1 MGGTGARID
10 VSDWDFIAVEP
21 KGASAKYWI
30 RRPGGSSSRPSD
42 DWLFKPS
49 TFHDDGSRQAGDW
62 AEVASSVIAT
72 ALEIPAAKSVLAV
85 RDDVEGV
92 LVQNVRPAGYDMVTG
107 RMAMLND
114 IEIHLRDSARDK
126 TASVGH
132 TVENVFRVLDG
143 YGPVPDS
150 ESWAGCTAADVM
162 VGYMFLDSLIANG
175 DRHEQNW
182 SVLRATSSDSGLP
195 DAISATY
202 DLEASLGFQLTD
214 EARASRLLDRRGMQ
228 IYARKGLAR
237 RFDGNRKST
246 LVEVA
251 AAARTYCSERG
262 RARVSMLLEAIA
274 ATDYDVLLAECGPVS
289 EVTRTFAA
297 EVLKINGR
305 RISDAT

>member
-1 MGGTGARID
+1 M
-10 VSDWDFIAVEP
+10 
-21 KGASAKYWI
+21 
-30 RRPGGSSSRPSD
+30 
-42 DWLFKPS
+42 
-49 TFHDDGSRQAGDW
+49 
-62 AEVASSVIAT
+62 
-72 ALEIPAAKSVLAV
+72 ALEVPAAESLLVV
-85 RDDVEGV
+85 RGGVEGV
-92 LVQNVRPAGYDMVTG
+92 LVRNVRPPGYDMVTG
-107 RMAMLND
+107 RMAMLHD
-114 IEIHLRDSARDK
+114 IEVHLRDSARDR
-126 TASVGH
+126 TASLGH
-132 TVENVFRVLDG
+132 TVENIFRVLDG
-143 YGPVPDS
+143 YGPVPDF

-214 EARASRLLDRRGMQ
+214 EARAARLLDRRGMQ
-228 IYARKGLAR
+228 IYARKGMAR
-237 RFDGNRKST
+237 RFDGDRKST

-251 AAARTYCSERG
+251 VMARAYCSERG
-262 RARVSMLLEAIA
+262 RVRVAELVEAIA
-274 ATDYDVLLAECGPVS
+274 TADYDVLVGQCGPVS